1 MAKKRRKADKIRARE
16 RLLNVVQPAAKQEK
30 LLLNKQVQ
38 ENLIND
44 KGYNLF
50 NSEFK
55 YIKQDLKKTG
65 LVTLVV
71 LVVLALITLR
81 YT

>member
-30 LLLNKQVQ
+30 LLLNKQAQ

-55 YIKQDLKKTG
+55 YIKQDLRKTG

>member
-1 MAKKRRKADKIRARE
+1 MAKKRSKADKIRARA
-16 RLLNVVQPAAKQEK
+16 RLLNTVEQGTKQKTLLSGKQAPEK
-30 LLLNKQVQ
+30 STNNKAH
-38 ENLIND
+38 
-44 KGYNLF
+44 NLF
-50 NSEFK
+50 HSELK

>member
-30 LLLNKQVQ
+30 LLLNKQAQ

>member
-1 MAKKRRKADKIRARE
+1 MAKKRSKADKIRARE
-16 RLLNVVQPAAKQEK
+16 RLKNAVKPETKQEK
-30 LLLNKQVQ
+30 LLSSTQAPEKS
-38 ENLIND
+38 INSKASD
-44 KGYNLF
+44 LF
-50 NSEFK
+50 HAELK
-55 YIKQDLKKTG
+55 YIKQDLRKTG

>member
-16 RLLNVVQPAAKQEK
+16 RLKNAVKPETKQET
-30 LLLNKQVQ
+30 LLSSTQAPEKSISSQ
-38 ENLIND
+38 EH
-44 KGYNLF
+44 NLF
-50 NSEFK
+50 HSELK
-55 YIKQDLKKTG
+55 YIKQDLRKTG

>member
-1 MAKKRRKADKIRARE
+1 MAKKRSKADKIRARA
-16 RLLNVVQPAAKQEK
+16 RLLNTVEQGTRQEK
-30 LLLNKQVQ
+30 LPSSKQAPEKSTNNKAY
-38 ENLIND
+38 D
-44 KGYNLF
+44 LF
-50 NSEFK
+50 HAELK